1 MATTPESHPFAK
13 RPKDDSFR
21 EILAALERI
30 LGNAPRPDADPPDY
44 LLLDT
49 ELRKLHVRFRS
60 HQAAD
65 FFNPQTNPAV
75 AAAPQLGDE
84 FTRLSAEHSRIL
96 GLLDWLI
103 RRIDAMP
110 ERPVEDRDVFLLRL
124 REMIAV
130 LRRHEAEEDR
140 LFLITLWHDTG
151 GES

>member
-1 MATTPESHPFAK
+1 MAARPESQPFAR
-13 RPKDDSFR
+13 RPKDDTFR

-30 LGNAPRPDADPPDY
+30 LGDTPRPDADPPDY
-44 LLLDT
+44 LLLCD
-49 ELRKLHVRFRS
+49 ELRRLHACFRV
-60 HQAAD
+60 HQASD

-84 FTRLSAEHSRIL
+84 FARLGDEHSRIL

-103 RRIDAMP
+103 RHVDAMP
-110 ERPVEDRDVFLLRL
+110 DRPVEDRDVFLLRL

-140 LFLITLWHDTG
+140 LLITLWHDTG